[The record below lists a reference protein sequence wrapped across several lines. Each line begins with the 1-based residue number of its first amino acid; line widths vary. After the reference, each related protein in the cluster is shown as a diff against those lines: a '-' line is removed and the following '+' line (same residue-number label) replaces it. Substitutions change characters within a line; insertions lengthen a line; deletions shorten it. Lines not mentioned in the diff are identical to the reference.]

1 MRGMSVPESKGMED
15 LKGAEQ
21 MRDVEKRTEGME
33 TGEVEMTRRMT
44 QRAEWIDTQT
54 YWYLMQ
60 LLGLDVDEAKK
71 RFPWD
76 MEILRRVFDSTA
88 SILKEYGNAVCNPYI
103 SNPETG
109 RQYRCTLSECGCRS
123 CSCQDE
129 FMEKERI
136 ISNIENAVAVNGLKI
151 TGGGKDSIIVREGS
165 TDRDFEIRVSQLAG

>member
-1 MRGMSVPESKGMED
+1 MPESKGMED

-109 RQYRCTLSECGCRS
+109 RQYR
-123 CSCQDE
+123 
-129 FMEKERI
+129 
-136 ISNIENAVAVNGLKI
+136 
-151 TGGGKDSIIVREGS
+151 
-165 TDRDFEIRVSQLAG
+165 